1 MEGSKRNFRKQM
13 KPLILISNDDGYH
26 AKGINSL
33 IDMLKG
39 MGDIIVCAPESA
51 RSGFSRAFS
60 TVPVTLKHR
69 RHYDYE
75 GTTIDV
81 WSCSGTP
88 ADCIKMAY
96 HKLCPK
102 KADIVIGGINHGD
115 NASTMIDRRLE
126 ALKRFGCEGTI
137 YHVNRSCKVMDCQM
151 MEVQRQLSKAAGV
164 PFTAFDGDQAD
175 YRNYS
180 EAQFETR
187 IQGLVEV
194 MKQNKEG
201 F

>member
-1 MEGSKRNFRKQM
+1 
-13 KPLILISNDDGYH
+13 
-26 AKGINSL
+26 
-33 IDMLKG
+33 
-39 MGDIIVCAPESA
+39 
-51 RSGFSRAFS
+51 
-60 TVPVTLKHR
+60 
-69 RHYDYE
+69 
-75 GTTIDV
+75 
-81 WSCSGTP
+81 
-88 ADCIKMAY
+88 
-96 HKLCPK
+96 
-102 KADIVIGGINHGD
+102 
-115 NASTMIDRRLE
+115 
-126 ALKRFGCEGTI
+126 
-137 YHVNRSCKVMDCQM
+137 MDCQM

>member
-1 MEGSKRNFRKQM
+1 MVASSYGK
-13 KPLILISNDDGYH
+13 
-26 AKGINSL
+26 AWA
-33 IDMLKG
+33 IDMRISTAWHGLTVSLPQTAT
-39 MGDIIVCAPESA
+39 MPAP
-51 RSGFSRAFS
+51 
-60 TVPVTLKHR
+60 L
-69 RHYDYE
+69 
-75 GTTIDV
+75 
-81 WSCSGTP
+81 
-88 ADCIKMAY
+88 
-96 HKLCPK
+96 
-102 KADIVIGGINHGD
+102 
-115 NASTMIDRRLE
+115 IDRRLE

-194 MKQNKEG
+194 MKQNKED